1 MDRIHGPPW
10 DLKINLAGQKANPA
24 PAAGLGLVEKAN
36 ITARAQAQ
44 ALESL
49 SDYGQSLLRNQN
61 ADSER
66 QKHIVVVVELPHQ
79 PREAKLASRLD
90 CDSALVACAALDRGI
105 S

>member
-10 DLKINLAGQKANPA
+10 DLKITLAGQKANPA

-44 ALESL
+44 ALEGL
-49 SDYGQSLLRNQN
+49 SGYGQSLLRNQN

-66 QKHIVVVVELPHQ
+66 QKQVVVVAGLPH
-79 PREAKLASRLD
+79 PPSEARLA
-90 CDSALVACAALDRGI
+90 V
-105 S
+105 